1 MFNLWYI
8 GPKTTEIMR
17 IRKRQETIDGRNYDG
32 KKIGSSKDNNAG
44 DGNGPISV
52 ASSGRMRGGEKEKE
66 DILVSTEMADLNKQF
81 GIWHGVSSLVN
92 LGGIIGTMIY
102 GVVLAELVRWEN
114 EIEMK
119 MTFLRVYATNEG
131 E

>member
-1 MFNLWYI
+1 
-8 GPKTTEIMR
+8 MR

-32 KKIGSSKDNNAG
+32 KKIGASSSKDNNGG
-44 DGNGPISV
+44 DGNSPVSV

-102 GVVLAELVRWEN
+102 GVVLAE
-114 EIEMK
+114 
-119 MTFLRVYATNEG
+119 RVM
-131 E
+131 